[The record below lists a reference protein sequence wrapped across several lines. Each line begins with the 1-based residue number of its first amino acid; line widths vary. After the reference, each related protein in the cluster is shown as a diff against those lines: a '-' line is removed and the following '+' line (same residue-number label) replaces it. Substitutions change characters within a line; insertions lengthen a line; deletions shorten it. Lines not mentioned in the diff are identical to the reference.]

1 MRYLALLVA
10 LTLPLTV
17 AWGQAPESA
26 SLWRVAAAVL
36 AVPPALEAGPVAVA
50 WNPAGTP
57 SRERLSVAVQVIH
70 TSAEL
75 GLSGIVAEVSTAV
88 AAASTVG
95 LVVGR
100 LDVRDLVRT
109 TTTPTAVGG
118 SIPVYTQY
126 AGVAGGTGYGPV
138 YLGALLRLHDERFDL
153 ATENGLTFD
162 LGARVQMSRRLVV
175 AAATHFLPIDLRRH
189 TTTDYYVGVE
199 YELVSATSIGVT
211 TAKVTGRY
219 GATYRSAEAL
229 EHGVS
234 LGVSLANIL
243 RLDAAVTREVG
254 FERSALRTGM
264 AVSLRAGR
272 YLMEVARSSG
282 LNDLGATYRIGIDAV
297 ILR

>member
-1 MRYLALLVA
+1 
-10 LTLPLTV
+10 
-17 AWGQAPESA
+17 
-26 SLWRVAAAVL
+26 
-36 AVPPALEAGPVAVA
+36 
-50 WNPAGTP
+50 
-57 SRERLSVAVQVIH
+57 VIH

-75 GLSGIVAEVSTAV
+75 GLSGIVAGVSRSVSGNSA
-88 AAASTVG
+88 VG

-109 TTTPTAVGG
+109 TTTPTEVGG

-126 AGVAGGTGYGPV
+126 AGVAGRTRYGPV
-138 YLGALLRLHDERFDL
+138 YLGALLRLHDERFDV

-162 LGARVQMSRRLVV
+162 LGTRVQMSRRLVV
-175 AAATHFLPIDLRRH
+175 AAATHFLPIDLSRQN
-189 TTTDYYVGVE
+189 TTDYYVGVE
-199 YELVSATSIGVT
+199 YELVSAASIGVT
-211 TAKVTGRY
+211 RATVIGRY

-234 LGVSLANIL
+234 LGISLASMV

-254 FERSALRTGM
+254 YEKSELRTGL

-272 YLMEVARSSG
+272 YSMEVARSSG

>member
-1 MRYLALLVA
+1 MALAL
-10 LTLPLTV
+10 PLDV

-26 SLWRVAAAVL
+26 GLWRVAATAL
-36 AVPPALEAGPVAVA
+36 AVPPALELGPVAVA

-57 SRERLSVAVQVIH
+57 SPERLSVGLQVIH

-75 GLSGIVAEVSTAV
+75 GLSGIVAEVSRAV
-88 AAASTVG
+88 SAGSAVG

-109 TTTPTAVGG
+109 TTTPTEVGG

-126 AGVAGGTGYGPV
+126 AGVAGRTGYGPV

-153 ATENGLTFD
+153 ATENGFTFD

-175 AAATHFLPIDLRRH
+175 AAATHFLPIDLGSH
-189 TTTDYYVGVE
+189 TTTDYYMGVE
-199 YELVSATSIGVT
+199 YELVSATSIGLTRATVI
-211 TAKVTGRY
+211 GRY
-219 GATYRSAEAL
+219 GATYRSTEAV
-229 EHGVS
+229 EHGVG
-234 LGVSLANIL
+234 LGVSLANIV

-282 LNDLGATYRIGIDAV
+282 LNDLGATYRIGIEAV

>member
-1 MRYLALLVA
+1 MKRIGLLVA
-10 LTLPLTV
+10 LGLPLEA

-26 SLWRVAAAVL
+26 SLWRVAATVL
-36 AVPPALEAGPVAVA
+36 AVPAALELGPVAVA
-50 WNPAGTP
+50 WNPAGPP
-57 SRERLSVAVQVIH
+57 SGERLRVGAQAIH

-75 GLSGIVAEVSTAV
+75 GLSGIVAEVSKSV
-88 AAASTVG
+88 ASGSAVG

-126 AGVAGGTGYGPV
+126 AGVAGRTGYGPI
-138 YLGALLRLHDERFDL
+138 YLGALLRLHGERFDF
-153 ATENGLTFD
+153 ATQNGLTLD
-162 LGARVQMSRRLVV
+162 LGTRVQVSRRLVV
-175 AAATHFLPIDLRRH
+175 AAATHFLPIDLSH
-189 TTTDYYVGVE
+189 HNTTDYYAGIE
-199 YELVSATSIGVT
+199 YELVSATSIGLTSATVI
-211 TAKVTGRY
+211 GRY
-219 GATYRSAEAL
+219 GATYRSTEAL
-229 EHGVS
+229 EHGLS
-234 LGVSLANIL
+234 LGMELANTV

-254 FERSALRTGM
+254 VEKAELRTGI

-282 LNDLGATYRIGIDAV
+282 LNDLGETYRIGIDAV